1 MREVLPTLERWSHEG
16 TRAALATVVSVERS
30 APRGPGSIMALSE
43 TGQIVG
49 SVTGG
54 CVEPDV
60 VLAAED
66 VLGGGPPR
74 LREYG
79 IADEDAFAVG
89 LPCGGAVRI
98 FIEAMDA
105 DVIARLAAAVRD
117 ETALG
122 VITRIAGPHVGER
135 TVSDA
140 DGVDDEAA
148 ALIRAGHSGA
158 IGTGDDERFVLGV
171 AARPRMYVFGAIDFA
186 SALATLGRFMGYHVT
201 VCDARAAFVT
211 KERFPDA
218 DEIVVAWPHTL
229 IAEAPID
236 ERSAICILTH
246 DAKFD
251 GPALHAALK
260 TRAGYIGAMGSRR
273 TVARREE
280 RLRAE
285 GLTDADFA
293 RVHSPIGMSISSKTP
308 EEVAV
313 AVGAQIIQTMRS
325 HPAPVPS
332 VIR

>member
-1 MREVLPTLERWSHEG
+1 
-16 TRAALATVVSVERS
+16 
-30 APRGPGSIMALSE
+30 MALSE

-60 VLAAED
+60 VLAAEE
-66 VLGGGPPR
+66 VLAGGEPQ

-98 FIEAMDA
+98 FVEEMDA
-105 DVIARLAAAVRD
+105 DVVARLAAAVRE
-117 ETALG
+117 ETPLG
-122 VITRIAGPHVGER
+122 VITRIAGPHIGQRV
-135 TVSDA
+135 VVDA
-140 DGVDDEAA
+140 DAA
-148 ALIRAGHSGA
+148 DPDAVGLIRAGHSGA
-158 IGTGDDERFVLGV
+158 IGTGDDERFVLSV

-186 SALATLGRFMGYHVT
+186 SSLATLGTFMGYHVT
-201 VCDARAAFVT
+201 VCDARSAFVT

-218 DEIVVAWPHTL
+218 DEIVVAWPHEL
-229 IAEAPID
+229 IAAAPVD

-293 RVHSPIGMSISSKTP
+293 RIHSPIGMSISSKTP

-313 AVGAQIIQTMRS
+313 AIGAQIIQTMRS
-325 HPAPVPS
+325 SPTPIPS
-332 VIR
+332 VSP

>member
-1 MREVLPTLERWSHEG
+1 
-16 TRAALATVVSVERS
+16 
-30 APRGPGSIMALSE
+30 MALSE
-43 TGQIVG
+43 AGQIVG

-66 VLGGGPPR
+66 VLGGGAPQ

-98 FIEAMDA
+98 FIEAMEPE
-105 DVIARLAAAVRD
+105 VIARLAEAVRN
-117 ETALG
+117 ESPMG
-122 VITRIAGPHVGER
+122 VVTRISGPHIGER
-135 TVSDA
+135 IVTDA
-140 DGVDDEAA
+140 DGADDEAA
-148 ALIRAGHSGA
+148 VLIRAGHSGA
-158 IGTGDDERFVLGV
+158 IGSGEDERFVLSV
-171 AARPRMYVFGAIDFA
+171 SARPRMYVFGAIDFA

-201 VCDARAAFVT
+201 VCDARSAFVT

-218 DEIVVAWPHTL
+218 DEIVVAWPHEL

-313 AVGAQIIQTMRS
+313 AVGAQIIQTMRTS
-325 HPAPVPS
+325 VVTAPS
-332 VIR
+332 VSR

>member
-1 MREVLPTLERWSHEG
+1 
-16 TRAALATVVSVERS
+16 
-30 APRGPGSIMALSE
+30 MALSE
-43 TGQIVG
+43 DGQIVG

-60 VLAAED
+60 VLAAEA
-66 VLGGGPPR
+66 VMAGGAPQ

-89 LPCGGAVRI
+89 LPCGGEVRI
-98 FIEAMDA
+98 FVEAMDP
-105 DVIARLAAAVRD
+105 DVVARLAAAVRD
-117 ETALG
+117 ETPLG
-122 VITRIAGPHVGER
+122 VITRIAGPHIGER
-135 TVSDA
+135 IVADA
-140 DGVDDEAA
+140 DEADAA
-148 ALIRAGHSGA
+148 AAELIRAGYSGTV
-158 IGTGDDERFVLGV
+158 GTGDDERFVLSV
-171 AARPRMYVFGAIDFA
+171 ASRPRMYVFGAIDFA
-186 SALATLGRFMGYHVT
+186 SALASIGKFLGYHVT

-218 DEIVVAWPHTL
+218 DEIVVAWPHEL

-236 ERSAICILTH
+236 ERTAICVLTH

-293 RVHSPIGMSISSKTP
+293 RIHSPIGLSISSKTP

-313 AVGAQIIQTMRS
+313 AIGAQIIQTMRATA
-325 HPAPVPS
+325 APIPS
-332 VIR
+332 VSR

>member
-1 MREVLPTLERWSHEG
+1 MREVLATLEGWSHRG
-16 TRAALATVVSVERS
+16 TRAALATVVSVEKS
-30 APRGPGSIMALSE
+30 APRGPGSIMALSAD
-43 TGQIVG
+43 GQIVG

-60 VLAAED
+60 VMAAEE
-66 VLGGGPPR
+66 VLAGGAPQ

-98 FIEAMDA
+98 FVEAMDPEI
-105 DVIARLAAAVRD
+105 IARLADAIRD
-117 ETALG
+117 EVPLG
-122 VITRIAGPHVGER
+122 VVTRISGPEIGER
-135 TVSDA
+135 VVTDA
-140 DGVDDEAA
+140 DSADDEAA
-148 ALIRAGHSGA
+148 ALIRAGHSGS
-158 IGTGDDERFVLGV
+158 IGNGDDERFVLSV

-186 SALATLGRFMGYHVT
+186 SSLATLGRFMGYRVT
-201 VCDARAAFVT
+201 VCDARAPFVT
-211 KERFPDA
+211 KERFPGA
-218 DEIVVAWPHTL
+218 DEIVVAWPHEL

-285 GLTDADFA
+285 GLTDIDFA
-293 RVHSPIGMSISSKTP
+293 RIHSPIGLGISSKTP

-313 AVGAQIIQTMRS
+313 AIGAQIIQTMRTRVA
-325 HPAPVPS
+325 PAAS
-332 VIR
+332 VRR

>member
-1 MREVLPTLERWSHEG
+1 MREVLPTLEQWSREG

-30 APRGPGSIMALSE
+30 APRGPGSIMAVSE

-54 CVEPDV
+54 CVEPDL
-60 VLAAED
+60 VLAAEE
-66 VLGGGPPR
+66 VLAGGAPQ

-98 FIEAMDA
+98 FVEVMDPG
-105 DVIARLAAAVRD
+105 VIARLTEAVRD
-117 ETALG
+117 ETPLG
-122 VITRIAGPHVGER
+122 VVTHIAGARAGER
-135 TVSDA
+135 AVVDA
-140 DGVDDEAA
+140 ADADDEAA

-158 IGTGDDERFVLGV
+158 IGSGDDECFVLSV

-186 SALATLGRFMGYHVT
+186 SSLASLGRFMGYHVT

-218 DEIVVAWPHTL
+218 DEIVVAWPHEL

-251 GPALHAALK
+251 GPALQAALK

-285 GLTDADFA
+285 GLTDTDFA
-293 RVHSPIGMSISSKTP
+293 RIHSPIGMSISSKTP

-313 AVGAQIIQTMRS
+313 AIGAQIIQTMRS

-332 VIR
+332 VSR

>member
-1 MREVLPTLERWSHEG
+1 
-16 TRAALATVVSVERS
+16 
-30 APRGPGSIMALSE
+30 MALSE
-43 TGQIVG
+43 HGQIVG

-60 VLAAED
+60 VMAAEA
-66 VLGGGPPR
+66 VIAGGPPE

-89 LPCGGAVRI
+89 LPCGGQVRI
-98 FIEAMDA
+98 FVEAMDS
-105 DVIARLAAAVRD
+105 DVIARLVEAVRG
-117 ETALG
+117 ESSLG
-122 VITRIAGPHVGER
+122 VVTRIAGPNIGER
-135 TVSDA
+135 VVAEASD
-140 DGVDDEAA
+140 VDDDAA
-148 ALIRAGHSGA
+148 ELIRSGHSGA
-158 IGTGDDERFVLGV
+158 VGTGDDERFVLSVG
-171 AARPRMYVFGAIDFA
+171 ARPRMYVFGAIDFA
-186 SALATLGRFMGYHVT
+186 AALASIGKFLGYHVT

-211 KERFPDA
+211 RERFPDA
-218 DEIVVAWPHTL
+218 DEIVVAWPHEL

-273 TVARREE
+273 TVERRQE

-285 GLTDADFA
+285 GLTDVDFA
-293 RVHSPIGMSISSKTP
+293 RIHSPIGMSISSKTP

-313 AVGAQIIQTMRS
+313 AVGAQIIQTMRTS
-325 HPAPVPS
+325 ATPVP
-332 VIR
+332 VTR

>member
-1 MREVLPTLERWSHEG
+1 MREVLAMLEGWSQRG
-16 TRAALATVVSVERS
+16 TRAALATVVSVEKS
-30 APRGPGSIMALSE
+30 APRGPGSMMALSE
-43 TGQIVG
+43 DGQIVG

-60 VLAAED
+60 VMAAEE
-66 VLGGGPPR
+66 VLAGGAPQ

-98 FIEAMDA
+98 FVEAMDPE
-105 DVIARLAAAVRD
+105 VIARLADAVRD
-117 ETALG
+117 EAPLG
-122 VITRIAGPHVGER
+122 VVTRISGPDIGER
-135 TVSDA
+135 VVTDA
-140 DGVDDEAA
+140 DGADDEAA
-148 ALIRAGHSGA
+148 ALIRAGQSGA
-158 IGTGDDERFVLGV
+158 IGSGDDERFVLSV

-186 SALATLGRFMGYHVT
+186 SSLATLGRFMGYHVT
-201 VCDARAAFVT
+201 VCDARSAFVT

-218 DEIVVAWPHTL
+218 DEIVVAWPHEL
-229 IAEAPID
+229 IADAPID

-285 GLTDADFA
+285 GLTDTDFA
-293 RVHSPIGMSISSKTP
+293 RIHSPIGLGISSKTP

-313 AVGAQIIQTMRS
+313 AIGAQIIQTMRS
-325 HPAPVPS
+325 RVAPAPS
-332 VIR
+332 VSR